1 MFVNRFYQLDKN
13 QSLGDNLRGKTI
25 VEFPTLYVVTADGVD
40 SYPLYSDSDKQ
51 PEQTTSLDC
60 SNKSQTATA
69 VAQLPSLSSSITAA
83 TNTSQSYSITAA
95 TSTATG
101 TGSGADETTSTNT
114 ASVYNISLTNNV
126 SSTAAT
132 AIVCDDPQGLSA
144 DSDDTG
150 VSLEDCQPPYQ
161 LVVEGNVVDERA
173 DRDSS
178 VWSSEEEEEEREG
191 VAHSLGNSSALRL
204 IASVYNN

>member
-1 MFVNRFYQLDKN
+1 M
-13 QSLGDNLRGKTI
+13 
-25 VEFPTLYVVTADGVD
+25 EFPTLYVVTADGVD
-40 SYPLYSDSDKQ
+40 NYPLYSDSDKQ

-83 TNTSQSYSITAA
+83 TDTSQSYSITAA
-95 TSTATG
+95 IVTSTG
-101 TGSGADETTSTNT
+101 TNSGDLLADETTPTNT
-114 ASVYNISLTNNV
+114 ASVYDISLTNNA
-126 SSTAAT
+126 SSTTAT